1 MRPLR
6 IEVEGFTAFRRR
18 VEISFEDTELFALVG
33 PTGAGKSSVI
43 DAMVFALYGIV
54 PRYQNDNAVAPVI
67 NAQSAEARVR
77 LDFEVGGARYT
88 AVRVVRRTKT
98 GATTKEARLECN
110 GNVLAG
116 DARALDNAIV
126 SLLGLSFEQFTK
138 TVVLP
143 QGEFARFLHETP
155 AARQDLLVRLLDL
168 GLYGTLASSARDRGR
183 LAADR
188 VAMLDGELQRLGDVD
203 ASAAGVHRSR
213 AAMLGQLAEEL
224 RGTLSEMEGID
235 RDLAQV
241 KSEGEQL
248 RAHQRSLAAV
258 VMPAEVAD
266 HQTQVDAAELVVAE
280 AQVPLDRARA
290 LLDAAT
296 DALAAMDDDRP
307 MIDAIRNYDQ
317 LDDRL
322 VLIDKRRAALAE
334 LARERDA
341 TERDVAV
348 AAALVTEQ
356 EQRLSTAQDRSRA
369 AALRHELRPG
379 VPCPVCEQVVSVLP
393 LQVPDREFIDARA
406 AHQSAVDAHN
416 VATGAHDRASRAQAR
431 ADDEVAS
438 LTDDVATLSELVAS
452 APARDACVEGLAR
465 IAATRDAEAA
475 ARKALVAAERTA
487 RDVAAEARA
496 LHDRGRVLRR
506 ELTAARDTVARFG
519 PPAPGE
525 QDLRADWSALVA
537 WSALAQNDVST
548 AISGLRAR
556 HEELREVRDDAHRDL
571 RTACHALD
579 VDADQ
584 PHLLEHLAQLSARA
598 LADADL
604 ADERHAAAV
613 ARRSEM
619 TALRDEQ
626 RVAEELARLLGA
638 NAFQQW
644 LLEEAIDDL
653 VAGASVRMRSLSSGQ
668 FSFERD
674 GKHIA
679 VRDHRNADDLRSVKT
694 LSGGETF
701 LASLAL
707 ALALADNVAALS
719 ATNAPRLES
728 MFLDEG
734 FGSLDPETLD
744 VVAAAIEEL
753 GASGRMVG
761 VVTHVRDLA
770 DRLPVRYE
778 VTKLP
783 DTSVVERVDR

>member
-6 IEVEGFTAFRRR
+6 IEAEGFTAFRRR

-43 DAMVFALYGIV
+43 DAMVFALYGTV

-77 LDFEVGGARYT
+77 LDFEVGGLRYT

-98 GATTKEARLECN
+98 GATTKEARLEHA

-116 DARALDNAIV
+116 DARSLDSAVV

-183 LAADR
+183 VAADR
-188 VAMLDGELQRLGDVD
+188 AAMVEGELQRFGDAD
-203 ASAAGVHRSR
+203 ASAAGVHRDR
-213 AAMLGQLAEEL
+213 AAKLGRLAEEL
-224 RGTLSEMEGID
+224 RCTLTEMERID

-241 KSEGEQL
+241 QAEGEQL
-248 RAHQRSLAAV
+248 RERQRSLAAV
-258 VMPAEVAD
+258 VMPAEVPD
-266 HQTQVDAAELVVAE
+266 HQVQVDTAERMVAE

-290 LLDAAT
+290 LLDVAA

-307 MIDAIRNYDQ
+307 MVDAIHNYDQ

-322 VLIDKRRAALAE
+322 VTIEKRRIALAE

-341 TERDVAV
+341 SDRDLAAAV
-348 AAALVTEQ
+348 ALATKQ
-356 EQRLSTAQDRSRA
+356 ELHLSMAQDRSRA

-379 VPCPVCEQVVSVLP
+379 VPCPVCEQVVSVP
-393 LQVPDREFIDARA
+393 PAQVPDRELDDARA
-406 AHQSAVDAHN
+406 AHRRAVDAHK
-416 VATGAHDRASRAQAR
+416 AALDERERTSRAYLR
-431 ADDEVAS
+431 AEDEVET
-438 LTDDVATLSELVAS
+438 LTTEVATLRELVAS
-452 APARDACVEGLAR
+452 APPREACVDAVAR
-465 IAATRDAEAA
+465 VAATRDTEAA

-487 RDVAAEARA
+487 REAQAQARA
-496 LHDRGRVLRR
+496 LLDRGRVLRR
-506 ELTAARDTVARFG
+506 ELTAVRDTVALFG

-525 QDLRADWSALVA
+525 QDLNADWGALVA
-537 WSALAQNDVST
+537 WSALAQNDVAVS
-548 AISGLRAR
+548 ISGLLTR
-556 HEELREVRDDAHRDL
+556 HGELRELRDDAHRGL
-571 RTACHALD
+571 RGACRALD
-579 VDADQ
+579 VDAEQ
-584 PHLLEHLAQLSARA
+584 PHLLEHLAQLAARA

-604 ADERHAAAV
+604 AEERHAVEV
-613 ARRSEM
+613 ARQSEM
-619 TALRDEQ
+619 KVLREEQ
-626 RVAEELARLLGA
+626 QVAEELARLLGA

-653 VAGASVRMRSLSSGQ
+653 VAGASVRMHSLSSGQ
-668 FSFERD
+668 FSLERD
-674 GKHIA
+674 GKNIA

-707 ALALADNVAALS
+707 ALALADNVTALS
-719 ATNAPRLES
+719 ATNAPHLES

-753 GASGRMVG
+753 GASGRMIG
-761 VVTHVRDLA
+761 VVTHIRDLA